1 MMPISRFDLAEIA
14 RSALNDLTE
23 DKRAAFFAEMLVEL
37 RGPHAID
44 LLSKVRTVLSLRM
57 QELIDE
63 KFPLH
68 EMAAIYGDQ
77 DAVRARISSVGQGEA

>member
-1 MMPISRFDLAEIA
+1 MPQSRFDLAEIA
-14 RSALNDLTE
+14 RSALNDMSE
-23 DKRAAFFAEMLVEL
+23 DRRAAFMAEVLVEM

-44 LLSKVRTVLSLRM
+44 LLSKVRAVVSLRM

-68 EMAAIYGDQ
+68 EMAAVYGDQ
-77 DAVRARISSVGQGEA
+77 DAVRARISSVGRGES